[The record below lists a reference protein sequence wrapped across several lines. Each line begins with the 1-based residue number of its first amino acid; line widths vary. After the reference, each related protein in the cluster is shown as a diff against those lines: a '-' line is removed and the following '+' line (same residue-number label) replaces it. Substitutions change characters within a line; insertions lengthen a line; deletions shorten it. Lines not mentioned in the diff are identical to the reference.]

1 MKTLKEETKHWGI
14 DVVRTELKEI
24 DPPKDV
30 QDTMNKVVK
39 AERLDYLQVF
49 EFHVKENH
57 IEVEHRQEDP
67 EYKKIHKIKK
77 MESFLCLDKIKIFV
91 IDDNDHSTMLLSD
104 EY

>member
-1 MKTLKEETKHWGI
+1 
-14 DVVRTELKEI
+14 EI
-24 DPPKDV
+24 D
-30 QDTMNKVVK
+30 KVVK

-91 IDDNDHSTMLLSD
+91 IDDNDHSTMLLSE